1 MLRQG
6 TRAWTDFNHGVLRLQ
21 VKMIDNPP
29 RCFSISQKILT
40 QLSARQHAILIQYLA
55 NFPFRH
61 AGKALLI
68 QEIFQAP
75 KKFKKH

>member
-1 MLRQG
+1 M
-6 TRAWTDFNHGVLRLQ
+6 
-21 VKMIDNPP
+21 
-29 RCFSISQKILT
+29 
-40 QLSARQHAILIQYLA
+40 LIQYLA

-75 KKFKKH
+75 KKQKTLNILNSRGAIFTKTATQVAVFMQE